1 MYEYIIIYIYIYST
15 GIIDLCLTLAL
26 FLAVWPDCRIFQW
39 VSLKKLSI
47 SWPPDNSIYI
57 YIYIIKTYDLIIYKK
72 YYTTYTHT
80 YIYIHTHPCT
90 TLAIQNLRLARDGRG
105 YCCLSLPTDLNE
117 LAHVFFSPMMSRSWF
132 WRLPSWQRRTLRI
145 SVGTWMLCPWKPWHM
160 VSTAR
165 LTATPAMPWGG
176 LQDVGECSGRRRF
189 LRHDMSWDTLWDTS
203 WHVVRHGGEMYQ
215 EQNLRCFTSKLIL
228 ENARKVKQ
236 IDDLQCTFSVL
247 SVRLQMMFGIESCR
261 SRDDLL

>member
-1 MYEYIIIYIYIYST
+1 MNWLMFFFSRWCQGAGSENCHLGREERSEFRLVR
-15 GIIDLCLTLAL
+15 GCSVLG
-26 FLAVWPDCRIFQW
+26 
-39 VSLKKLSI
+39 SLGT
-47 SWPPDNSIYI
+47 W
-57 YIYIIKTYDLIIYKK
+57 
-72 YYTTYTHT
+72 
-80 YIYIHTHPCT
+80 
-90 TLAIQNLRLARDGRG
+90 LAR
-105 YCCLSLPTDLNE
+105 L
-117 LAHVFFSPMMSRSWF
+117 
-132 WRLPSWQRRTLRI
+132 
-145 SVGTWMLCPWKPWHM
+145 
-160 VSTAR
+160 AR

-203 WHVVRHGGEMYQ
+203 WHVVRHGGDMYQ